1 MVYSITALIA
11 CSLFTATACAE
22 LDLTPH
28 ASQYEVEGMMFKNI
42 TFLDGDKKVTYT
54 PPSGWAYRGSAL
66 EAVLSA
72 PNKVQAEV
80 TIRKQVLKAPQ
91 AFDEQVAK
99 QLATQAAAALPQ
111 GSTNVEIISQELN
124 PLRIDLKDTVEVV
137 LNYSAFGQA
146 FTRSVLFINRDQ
158 QQFTFMLDCQK
169 ADFAG
174 LHQDFY
180 GSLYSMEGF

>member
-28 ASQYEVEGMMFKNI
+28 ASQYDVEGMRFQNV
-42 TFLDGDKKVTYT
+42 TFLDGEKKVTYT
-54 PPSGWAYRGSAL
+54 PPTGWAYRGNAL

-80 TIRKQVLKAPQ
+80 TIRKQPLKASL
-91 AFDEQVAK
+91 AFDEGAAK
-99 QLATQAAAALPQ
+99 QLATQAAAVLPG
-111 GSTNVEIISQELN
+111 GSTNVEIVSQELN
-124 PLRIDLKDTVEVV
+124 PLRINLKDTIEVV

-146 FTRSVLFINRDQ
+146 FTRSVLFINRGQ
-158 QQFTFMLDCQK
+158 QQFTFTLDCQK

-174 LHQDFY
+174 LHKDFY
-180 GSLYSMEGF
+180 SSLYSMEGF